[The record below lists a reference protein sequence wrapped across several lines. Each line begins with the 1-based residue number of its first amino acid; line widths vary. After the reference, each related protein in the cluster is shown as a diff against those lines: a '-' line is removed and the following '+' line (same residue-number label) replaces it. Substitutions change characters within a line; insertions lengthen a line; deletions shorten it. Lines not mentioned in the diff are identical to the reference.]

1 MLPERLVF
9 VDLETAGL
17 EPWRPVM
24 QIAAVAV
31 SRDLRELDA
40 FEAKIRFSHALA
52 DPKSL
57 RKPSYQPRLWER
69 QGVSARE
76 AAEQFAEFL
85 RRHATVNMKSP
96 DGTRY
101 RVAQLV
107 AHNASHDGGFLRH
120 WFDRLGL
127 FLAGH
132 YRMLCTVQR
141 AIWFF
146 QESPERKPPP
156 NYKLLTLCHY
166 FGVRFN
172 EHDAHDALND
182 VRATVALYRAMTRSR
197 IAPRPR
203 RKPTAFDQP
212 LRRQHWKPDPFRTSA
227 SRQKPKALPCNWT
240 RHRPA

>member
-31 SRDLRELDA
+31 SRDLRELEA
-40 FEAKIRFSHALA
+40 FEAKIRFSHSLA

-57 RKPSYQPRLWER
+57 RKPSYEPRLWER

-76 AAEQFAEFL
+76 AAEQFADFL
-85 RRHATVNMKSP
+85 RRHATIDMKSP
-96 DGTRY
+96 DGKRY

-107 AHNASHDGGFLRH
+107 AHNATHDGGFLRH

-127 FLAGH
+127 FLPGH

-141 AIWFF
+141 AIWHF
-146 QESPERKPPP
+146 QESPTQKLPP
-156 NYKLLTLCHY
+156 NFKLLTLCRF
-166 FGVRFN
+166 FGVPFR
-172 EHDAHDALND
+172 ESDAHDALND
-182 VRATVALYRAMTRSR
+182 VRATVALYRAMTRRRYSQR
-197 IAPRPR
+197 PHRRLSSFNPQLPRQKSNR
-203 RKPTAFDQP
+203 NQFRSQP
-212 LRRQHWKPDPFRTSA
+212 
-227 SRQKPKALPCNWT
+227 RQKPPSSQWNSVRSRSA
-240 RHRPA
+240 